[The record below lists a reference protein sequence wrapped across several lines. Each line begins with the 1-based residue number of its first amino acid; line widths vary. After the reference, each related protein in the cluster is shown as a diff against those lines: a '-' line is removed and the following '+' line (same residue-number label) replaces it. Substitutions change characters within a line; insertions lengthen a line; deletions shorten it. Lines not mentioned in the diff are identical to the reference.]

1 MQETQKKVL
10 SSYTMT
16 EKDHIGLRKA
26 TVELLNNLSNCTV
39 ALVRAE
45 NVLTATH

>member
-1 MQETQKKVL
+1 
-10 SSYTMT
+10 MT